1 MQLADLPV
9 RYHRLEDTFVLGRR
23 YSTGTERAGAQ
34 LEAAALHVVC
44 EALTT
49 RYRAI
54 EQDIASAG
62 VPEYLGDP
70 GKFEERMLKWMRWR
84 WLWWVR
90 YFIHL
95 FPHDVHAEL
104 THDDFEWG
112 AGLPK
117 HMLVKEKHLAMLPVW
132 TWNGLDP
139 PQQQALR
146 EVWCR
151 NRHFAEVTA
160 AGQLVMRV
168 GRREVIA

>member
-1 MQLADLPV
+1 MTLASLRGV
-9 RYHRLEDTFVLGRR
+9 CCG
-23 YSTGTERAGAQ
+23 GCGGGGCGGCAG
-34 LEAAALHVVC
+34 
-44 EALTT
+44 
-49 RYRAI
+49 
-54 EQDIASAG
+54 
-62 VPEYLGDP
+62 
-70 GKFEERMLKWMRWR
+70 
-84 WLWWVR
+84 

-95 FPHDVHAEL
+95 FPHDEHAEL

-117 HMLVKEKHLAMLPVW
+117 RMLVKEKHLAMLPEW